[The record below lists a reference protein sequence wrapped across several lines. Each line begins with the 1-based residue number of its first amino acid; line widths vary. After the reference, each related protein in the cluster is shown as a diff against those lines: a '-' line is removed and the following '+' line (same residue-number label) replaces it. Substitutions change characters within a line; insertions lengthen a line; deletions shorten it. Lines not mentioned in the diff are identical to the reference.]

1 MSQTPTEYIDL
12 IPHPLDAWRAA
23 LDAVIACAPGDAID
37 VAWHLADAQVQVQ
50 LSLDRSPATAG
61 VRQLIDRL
69 MLITAGRLMGEQ
81 LQASTSAAEPLVR
94 KVTPRLTVVVNGV
107 DRDVSALAGVL
118 VGDIIRLDPNNLPP
132 VLNLDQGFSPTG
144 FAFRSPRHQAPA
156 HAGSSAAVDQPDAP
170 SAPGQQGV
178 VNPAPRR
185 DFESAPAAV
194 GHPAAPADSAARP
207 TPGTTDKVHPSV
219 LPAPQRT
226 DQS

>member
-1 MSQTPTEYIDL
+1 MSQIPTEYIDL

-37 VAWHLADAQVQVQ
+37 VAWHLADAQVQVR
-50 LSLDRSPATAG
+50 LSLDRSPASAG

-94 KVTPRLTVVVNGV
+94 KVTNRLTVVVNGV

-144 FAFRSPRHQAPA
+144 FAVRSPRDQALGY
-156 HAGSSAAVDQPDAP
+156 AGSSAAVGQPGTPFAPEQPDAAAASLRHACESSP
-170 SAPGQQGV
+170 AAPGR
-178 VNPAPRR
+178 P
-185 DFESAPAAV
+185 E
-194 GHPAAPADSAARP
+194 HPADSAALP
-207 TPGTTDKVHPSV
+207 APETPHQGHPAV
-219 LPAPQRT
+219 LPAPQCPDR
-226 DQS
+226 S